1 MKCPAAPE
9 LTITI
14 VWMEVLWKHREMGTD
29 KVLLAYEGNV
39 VELTDSFFKR
49 RFIGAL
55 DLDVTRKTAIQ
66 AQIIP
71 ETSVTLFDR

>member
-1 MKCPAAPE
+1 MKWPAAPE

-39 VELTDSFFKR
+39 VELTDSFLR
-49 RFIGAL
+49 GGL
-55 DLDVTRKTAIQ
+55 LGHW
-66 AQIIP
+66 
-71 ETSVTLFDR
+71 TLM